1 VPSLLFDNHLSPL
14 KMTATTFLRYGF
26 LLLLTAGLFSC
37 KKFVSVPLP
46 VDQLNAGEVFT
57 DDKTATAAI
66 VGIYSDMEFNLPVS
80 TFLTVLP
87 GLSADE
93 LTYTSGDVEYFEM
106 ATNTYLP
113 DHPYTDDVWSIYS
126 TIYEANACIQGI
138 QKSTGL
144 SPATKNQLL
153 GEALFS
159 RAFCYFY
166 LVNLF
171 GDVPLVTSTD
181 YRINDTL
188 SRTASAMVYQQI
200 IADLETA
207 QNLLSSDYPTAQR
220 VRPNS
225 RTAGALLSR
234 VYLYSNRWKDAEN
247 QVSDIINSG
256 LYSLSGLDSVF
267 LNFSPETIW
276 QLLPVNPSF
285 NTQEAPI
292 FFPNGPSQVPL
303 FPLTNDLVA
312 AFELG
317 DKRLS
322 AWTGTN
328 NIGGQLF
335 YYPAKYKNTGGSP
348 VTEYHIVFRLAEQ
361 YLIRAEA
368 RVEQD
373 NISGAVE
380 DLNTIRSRAG
390 LIDLPA
396 TLTPDA
402 AMAAIQQER
411 RIELFAEFGHRW
423 LDLKRTSRV
432 SAVIGALKPATW
444 TPAAAL
450 WPIPQS
456 QISANP
462 NLTQNTGY

>member
-1 VPSLLFDNHLSPL
+1 
-14 KMTATTFLRYGF
+14 MTTTTFLRYGF

-66 VGIYSDMEFNLPVS
+66 VGIYSDMEFSLPVS
-80 TFLTVLP
+80 TFLTLLP
-87 GLSADE
+87 ALSADE
-93 LTYTSGDVEYFEM
+93 LTYTSGDDGYLEL

-113 DHPYTDDVWSIYS
+113 DNPYTAGAWSIYS
-126 TIYEANACIQGI
+126 TVYEANSCIQGI
-138 QKSTGL
+138 QHSTGL

-181 YRINDTL
+181 YRITDTL
-188 SRTASAMVYQQI
+188 RRTASALVYQQI

-207 QNLLSSDYPTAQR
+207 QNLMSSDYQTAQR

-225 RTAGALLSR
+225 GTAAALLSR
-234 VYLYSNRWKDAEN
+234 VLLYNSRWQDAES
-247 QVSDIINSG
+247 QATSLINSV

-267 LNFSPETIW
+267 LNFSSETIW
-276 QLLPVNPSF
+276 QLMPVNPSF

-292 FFPNGPSQVPL
+292 FFPNGPFEIPT
-303 FPLTNDLVA
+303 FPLTTDLVA
-312 AFELG
+312 AFEPSDG
-317 DKRLS
+317 RLS
-322 AWTGTN
+322 AWTGNN

-335 YYPAKYKNTGGSP
+335 YYPAKYKNPGSSP

-368 RVEQD
+368 RIEQG
-373 NISGAVE
+373 NISGAVD
-380 DLNTIRSRAG
+380 DLNKIRSRAG
-390 LIDLPA
+390 LADLPT

-402 AMAAIQQER
+402 ATAAIQQER

-432 SAVIGALKPATW
+432 SAVIGALKPTTW

-450 WPIPQS
+450 WPVPQS

>member
-1 VPSLLFDNHLSPL
+1 M

-26 LLLLTAGLFSC
+26 LLLLAAGEFSC

-46 VDQLNAGEVFT
+46 VNQLNAGEVFT
-57 DDKTATAAI
+57 DDKTATAAV
-66 VGIYSDMEFNLPVS
+66 VGIYSEMEFTLPVS

-93 LTYTSGDVEYFEM
+93 FTYTSGDVEYFEM

-113 DHPYTDDVWSIYS
+113 DHPYIADFWSTYS
-126 TIYEANACIQGI
+126 TIYTANACIQGI

-144 SPATKNQLL
+144 SPATKSQLL

-188 SRTASAMVYQQI
+188 RRTASTLVYQQV

-207 QNLLSSDYPTAQR
+207 QNLMSSDYQTAQR

-225 RTAGALLSR
+225 GTAAALLSR
-234 VYLYSNRWKDAEN
+234 VYLYNSRWQDAES
-247 QVSDIINSG
+247 QASSIINSG

-267 LNFSPETIW
+267 LNFSSETIW
-276 QLLPVNPSF
+276 QLMPIIPSF
-285 NTQEAPI
+285 NTQEAPT
-292 FFPNGPSQVPL
+292 FFPIAPTAIPT
-303 FPLTNDLVA
+303 FPLTGDLVA
-312 AFELG
+312 AFEPG

-322 AWTGTN
+322 AWTGNN

-335 YYPAKYKNTGGSP
+335 YYPAKYKNLGGGP
-348 VTEYHIVFRLAEQ
+348 VTEYHILFRLAEQ

-368 RVEQD
+368 RMEQG
-373 NISGAVE
+373 NISGAVD
-380 DLNTIRSRAG
+380 DLNTIRSRTG
-390 LIDLPA
+390 LAALPA
-396 TLTPDA
+396 NLTPDA
-402 AMAAIQQER
+402 ATAAIQQER
-411 RIELFAEFGHRW
+411 RIELFAELGHRW

-432 SAVIGALKPATW
+432 SAVIGALKPGTW

-456 QISANP
+456 EISANP

>member
-1 VPSLLFDNHLSPL
+1 MKTTS
-14 KMTATTFLRYGF
+14 TTFFRLGFF
-26 LLLLTAGLFSC
+26 LLSVLGVFSC
-37 KKFVSVPLP
+37 KKFVGVPLP
-46 VDQLNAGEVFT
+46 VNQLNAEDVFT

-66 VGIYSDMEFNLPVS
+66 VGIYSNMEFSLPVS
-80 TFLTVLP
+80 TFLTLLP

-93 LTYTSGDVEYFEM
+93 LTYTSGDEGYLDL

-113 DHPYTDDVWSIYS
+113 GNPYTAGVWSIYS
-126 TIYEANACIQGI
+126 TIYEANVCIQGI

-144 SPATKNQLL
+144 TPDTKNQLL

-188 SRTASAMVYQQI
+188 SRSASALVYQQI
-200 IADLETA
+200 VTDLLAA
-207 QNLLSSDYPTAQR
+207 QNLMSSDYPTAQR

-225 RTAGALLSR
+225 WTATALLAR
-234 VYLYSNRWKDAEN
+234 VYLYSGRWTDAES
-247 QVSDIINSG
+247 QASSIINSG
-256 LYSLSGLDSVF
+256 LYNLSGLDSVF
-267 LNFSPETIW
+267 LNSSSETIW
-276 QLLPVNPSF
+276 QLMPVNPSF
-285 NTQEAPI
+285 NTQEAPLFI
-292 FFPNGPSQVPL
+292 PGDPSLVPT
-303 FPLTNDLVA
+303 FPLTNNLIAD
-312 AFELG
+312 FEPG
-317 DKRLS
+317 DNRLS
-322 AWTGTN
+322 AWTGN
-328 NIGGQLF
+328 SSIGGQLF

-368 RVEQD
+368 SMEQN
-373 NISGAVE
+373 NISEAVG
-380 DLNTIRSRAG
+380 DLNVIRSRAG
-390 LIDLPA
+390 LTGLPA
-396 TLTPDA
+396 ALTPDA
-402 AMAAIQQER
+402 ATAAIRQER
-411 RIELFAEFGHRW
+411 RVELFAEFGHRW
-423 LDLKRTSRV
+423 LDLKRTSSV
-432 SAVIGALKPATW
+432 DAVIGALKPATW

-462 NLTQNTGY
+462 FLKQNKGY